1 MKFLNLIEAV
11 TFLNQYQRPR
21 KLTPEGLEYIESTLE
36 DYRIAYTIAKDVIG
50 DSQAELMKP
59 ERDFFEKLKDLAR
72 ERRKSF
78 TARHAREYTGTPS
91 HAARR
96 LLNTLVEMEYLLV
109 LDGSKGRKYEYT
121 IHPDFA
127 LGEEV
132 ISGLTTP
139 EELARE
145 LETNGLILSLV
156 KPC

>member
-1 MKFLNLIEAV
+1 MGIISLLSFLGVFAERIDIILPSFFHPALANLRIPYGYQPTAV
-11 TFLNQYQRPR
+11 
-21 KLTPEGLEYIESTLE
+21 
-36 DYRIAYTIAKDVIG
+36 
-50 DSQAELMKP
+50 
-59 ERDFFEKLKDLAR
+59 
-72 ERRKSF
+72 
-78 TARHAREYTGTPS
+78 
-91 HAARR
+91 
-96 LLNTLVEMEYLLV
+96 EYLLV